1 MCLHILFLQMT
12 SNDTDPF
19 KVTATATAFHGV
31 SNEAPN
37 INTVPRRKKKRSRGD
52 KKQVS
57 LELFKNFSREEM
69 SSPHE
74 LAAEGNLE
82 ELKALIETFGLT
94 LKECDEN
101 GATLL
106 HSATQSNQVLVM
118 QYLIESGVSL
128 NAVDNAGNTAL
139 HMAVENGHIEAMHL
153 LLNCGATDTINNHK
167 MDAPLHIAV
176 RSNNTELIAAFLEHP
191 IELVIFGYRKRTPL
205 HVIAEHD
212 NIEACEVLHNSILV
226 QDAFKSQGGFRLC
239 ATDEDDITPIHLAA
253 RKGSHRVLGFMMDK
267 CKSHGYPPE
276 KVLAWL
282 DEENSTPLHAAID
295 GCHPEVVEVLLQHGA
310 SPTVAKDEQPPP
322 IHLACTQGKLEMVC
336 AMVKHNGKE
345 VLHCTDQ
352 FGQSTLHRSS
362 QAINSTQ
369 MIAYLLEQGVKI
381 DSTDNNGR
389 TALHSAIIAGSR
401 CGATTLLSS
410 GANPL
415 AKDHYGYNSLHH
427 AVVRNRNGIMNALL
441 KRPCAPQLVMD
452 ADKKGDCPIHCA
464 LKLGFSDLVSP
475 MVSVICHQLQNIK
488 DTNGNNYIHLAAQSG
503 DWKAL
508 SVLLDIPDTHKL
520 LNEFNT
526 CGGTPLH
533 MAAGEGHLR
542 CVEILLSQGAMIH
555 KCHVGMTPFMYACS
569 RGHAECAKALY
580 EAHPFQRDWREDQ
593 GNNALHV
600 TVQSGNPHIITL
612 ALDLGIPV
620 THNFSQ
626 DSFFDLILENRDTK
640 CAMAVIK
647 HQRWQECLDLTSA
660 LHPHPMVGLIMH
672 MPGVA
677 KAVLDR
683 SYSTAQLDREH
694 PDYWEKFDFKYLR
707 LRPSSD
713 EAEDIEE
720 ADSEETMLLQ
730 PQEMHSPVIKY
741 RGSARNST
749 YTVSTSRQQKKI
761 RHLEA
766 LRTMVKYNRVALLT
780 HPVVEG
786 YLKSKWRNYG
796 RWIHLTGTFLFAVM
810 VILLSAFILVPPSP
824 ADLLVPNNIAN
835 SSNMSDAGLTQFGA
849 AKNIL
854 RFITIAFAALNG
866 IAWIIQLIGLGFDA
880 LNFVKN
886 SFVFVEALA
895 IAFTIVF
902 MIPMRGLD
910 TAIWEAGAIASFFAW
925 FGLMLKIQLFDLFG
939 VYVTMIL
946 AITRTAFQVLL
957 LCLLLVIAFS
967 LSFYILVGNLLPFST
982 IGYSLFTNFGHL
994 LGEIDYVR
1002 FVRES
1007 SANNLWSN
1015 TLAFL
1020 FVVILAILMAIVV
1033 MNLLIGLAVGDIEK
1047 IRLNAIA
1054 EKRSIEVGV
1063 FSRLDCGL
1071 PKSIIRRFDLPFDKR
1086 YPNKHV
1092 HLIKRIWRFFW
1103 RSIKGE
1109 DPTSSDSGSLSA
1121 SQGVVPNENA
1131 RQLALIRQQLEELA
1145 LSQEKLFTMVKQ
1157 IQEIQLEQQQKLNT
1171 NEDIDE
1177 TLDEQ

>member
-1 MCLHILFLQMT
+1 MA
-12 SNDTDPF
+12 SNDTNTF
-19 KVTATATAFHGV
+19 KVAAIATTAFHGV
-31 SNEAPN
+31 SNEAPTV
-37 INTVPRRKKKRSRGD
+37 NTVPRRKKKRSRGD
-52 KKQVS
+52 KKQIS
-57 LELFKNFSREEM
+57 LEMFKNFSSEDMRP
-69 SSPHE
+69 PHE

-118 QYLIESGVSL
+118 QYLIESGVNL

-139 HMAVENGHIEAMHL
+139 HMAVDNGHIEAMHL

-226 QDAFKSQGGFRLC
+226 QEAFKKQGGFRLC
-239 ATDEDDITPIHLAA
+239 ATDEDDLTPIHLAA

-295 GCHPEVVEVLLQHGA
+295 GCHPEVVEVLLRHGA

-352 FGQSTLHRSS
+352 FGQTTLHRSS
-362 QAINSTQ
+362 HAINSPQ

-401 CGATTLLSS
+401 CGATTLISS
-410 GANPL
+410 GAKPL
-415 AKDHYGYNSLHH
+415 AKDHHGYNSLHH
-427 AVVRNRNGIMNALL
+427 AVVRNRKGIMTALL
-441 KRPCAPQLVMD
+441 KCPCAPQLVMD
-452 ADKKGDCPIHCA
+452 ADMKGDCPIHCA

-475 MVSVICHQLQNIK
+475 MISVIRHQLQNIK

-520 LNEFNT
+520 LNEINRY
-526 CGGTPLH
+526 GGTPLH

-542 CVEILLSQGAMIH
+542 CVEILLSQGAMVH
-555 KCHVGMTPFMYACS
+555 KCHYGMTPFMYACS

-580 EAHPFQRDWREDQ
+580 EAHPFQKDWTDDK
-593 GNNALHV
+593 GNTALHAA
-600 TVQSGNPHIITL
+600 VQSANPRVITQ
-612 ALDLGIPV
+612 ALDLGV
-620 THNFSQ
+620 TVCHNFSQ
-626 DSFFDLILENRDTK
+626 ESFFDLILENRDAK
-640 CAMAVIK
+640 SAMAVIE
-647 HQRWQECLDLTSA
+647 HQRWQECLDLTSP
-660 LHPHPMVGLIMH
+660 LHPHPMVALIMH

-683 SYSTAQLDREH
+683 CYSTAQLDREH

-707 LRPSSD
+707 LKHSSS

-720 ADSEETMLLQ
+720 ADSEETKLLQ
-730 PQEMHSPVIKY
+730 PQEMVHSPVIKY
-741 RGSARNST
+741 RGSTHSRT
-749 YTVSTSRQQKKI
+749 YTVSMSRQKKKI

-796 RWIHLTGTFLFAVM
+796 RWIHLTCTFIFGLM

-824 ADLLVPNNIAN
+824 ADLLVPNNIEDLAN
-835 SSNMSDAGLTQFGA
+835 SSRNMSDTGLTKFGA
-849 AKNIL
+849 GKNIL
-854 RFITIAFAALNG
+854 RFVTIAFAALNG

-910 TAIWEAGAIASFFAW
+910 SAIWEAGAIASFFAW

-957 LCLLLVIAFS
+957 LCLFLVTAFS

-982 IGYSLFTNFGHL
+982 IGYSLFTNFAHL
-994 LGEIDYVR
+994 LGEIDYIV
-1002 FVRES
+1002 FVEES
-1007 SANNLWSN
+1007 ASNNLWSS
-1015 TLAFL
+1015 TLTFL

-1086 YPNKHV
+1086 YPNRHV
-1092 HLIKRIWRFFW
+1092 HLIKKIWHFFW

-1109 DPTSSDSGSLSA
+1109 DPTSSDSEGLSA
-1121 SQGVVPNENA
+1121 LQSVAPDETA
-1131 RQLALIRQQLEELA
+1131 RQLTLIRQQLEELA
-1145 LSQEKLFTMVKQ
+1145 LSQENLFTMVKQ
-1157 IQEIQLEQQQKLNT
+1157 IQEIQLEQQQKLNAK
-1171 NEDIDE
+1171 DIDE

>member
-1 MCLHILFLQMT
+1 MA
-12 SNDTDPF
+12 SNDTNTF
-19 KVTATATAFHGV
+19 KVAAIATTAFHGV
-31 SNEAPN
+31 SNEAPTV
-37 INTVPRRKKKRSRGD
+37 NTVPRRKKKRSRGD
-52 KKQVS
+52 KKQIS
-57 LELFKNFSREEM
+57 LEMFKNFSSEDMRP
-69 SSPHE
+69 PHE

-106 HSATQSNQVLVM
+106 HSATQSNKVVVM
-118 QYLIESGVSL
+118 QYLIESGVNL

-153 LLNCGATDTINNHK
+153 LLNCGATDAINNHK

-226 QDAFKSQGGFRLC
+226 QEAFKKQGGFRLC
-239 ATDEDDITPIHLAA
+239 ATDEDDLTPIHLAA

-322 IHLACTQGKLEMVC
+322 IHLACTQGKIEMVR

-362 QAINSTQ
+362 HAINSPQ

-381 DSTDNNGR
+381 DSIDNNGR

-401 CGATTLLSS
+401 CGATTLISS
-410 GANPL
+410 GAKPL
-415 AKDHYGYNSLHH
+415 AKDHHGYNSLHH
-427 AVVRNRNGIMNALL
+427 AVVRNRKGIMTALL
-441 KRPCAPQLVMD
+441 KCSCAPQLVMD
-452 ADKKGDCPIHCA
+452 ADLKGDCPIHCA

-475 MVSVICHQLQNIK
+475 MISVIRHQLQNIK

-508 SVLLDIPDTHKL
+508 SVFLDIPDTHKL
-520 LNEFNT
+520 LNEINT
-526 CGGTPLH
+526 YGGTPLH

-542 CVEILLSQGAMIH
+542 CVEILLSQGAMVH
-555 KCHVGMTPFMYACS
+555 KCHYGMTPFMYACT

-580 EAHPFQRDWREDQ
+580 EAHPFQKDWTDDK
-593 GNNALHV
+593 GNTALHAA
-600 TVQSGNPHIITL
+600 VQSANPRVITQ
-612 ALDLGIPV
+612 ALDLGV
-620 THNFSQ
+620 TVCHNFSQ
-626 DSFFDLILENRDTK
+626 ESFFDLILENRDAK
-640 CAMAVIK
+640 SAMAVIE
-647 HQRWQECLDLTSA
+647 HQRWQECLDLTSP
-660 LHPHPMVGLIMH
+660 LHPHPMVALIMH

-683 SYSTAQLDREH
+683 CYSTAQLDREH

-720 ADSEETMLLQ
+720 ADSEETKLLQ
-730 PQEMHSPVIKY
+730 PQEMVHSPVIKY
-741 RGSARNST
+741 RGSTHSRT
-749 YTVSTSRQQKKI
+749 YTVSTSRQKKKI

-780 HPVVEG
+780 HPVVDG

-796 RWIHLTGTFLFAVM
+796 RWVHLTSTFIFGLM

-824 ADLLVPNNIAN
+824 AALLVPNNIEDLTN
-835 SSNMSDAGLTQFGA
+835 SSRNMSDAGLTQFGA

-854 RFITIAFAALNG
+854 RFVTIAFAALNG

-957 LCLLLVIAFS
+957 LSLLLVIAFS

-982 IGYSLFTNFGHL
+982 IGYSLFTNFAHL
-994 LGEIDYVR
+994 LGEIDYIV
-1002 FVRES
+1002 FVEES
-1007 SANNLWSN
+1007 AANNLWSN
-1015 TLAFL
+1015 TLTFL

-1092 HLIKRIWRFFW
+1092 HLIKKIWHFFW

-1109 DPTSSDSGSLSA
+1109 DPTSSDSEGLSA
-1121 SQGVVPNENA
+1121 LQSVAPDETA
-1131 RQLALIRQQLEELA
+1131 RQLTLIRQQLEELA
-1145 LSQEKLFTMVKQ
+1145 LSQENLFTMVKQ
-1157 IQEIQLEQQQKLNT
+1157 IQEIQLEQQQKLNAT
-1171 NEDIDE
+1171 DIDE